1 MNLMYTLGDSK
12 STSNFDAM
20 KILHVITG
28 LQKAAGTSVFC
39 GEVCNGLA
47 AAGHDVTIAVADSTR
62 TDCYPLDPRI
72 RLISISS
79 LLTHPSSLLT
89 HPSIIH
95 IHALWSPILHKV
107 SNWAHRN
114 KMPVVWSPHGMLT
127 PWAMNNKKWKKRLGW
142 WLYQRKDLARADL
155 LHATAESE
163 VEDIRRMGLKNK
175 VMVAPLGV
183 NIGGRIEGVINHVEQ
198 VEHVEVGSENVE
210 MWKCG
215 NEETANNQLDER
227 VDGKKILLFVSRVQ
241 RKKGLVNLA
250 RAWAN
255 LKKESSTRSTC
266 STRLNSWKVRIVG
279 PDQEGHTQEV
289 KAECERLGILDDWEF
304 VGPKFGD
311 ELQSEYANA
320 NLFVLP
326 TYSENFGSVVIES
339 LAHGV
344 PVITTKGTPWYE
356 LEGYTNSKLQTLNSK
371 LKCGWWIDIGVEP
384 LVNAL
389 QEAMSLTGEE
399 RIFMGERGRKLVE
412 EKYTWGA
419 VVKTILKGYEEVL
432 NG

>member
-1 MNLMYTLGDSK
+1 MNSMCALGDSK
-12 STSNFDAM
+12 STSNLYAM
-20 KILHVITG
+20 KILHVITAI
-28 LQKAAGTSVFC
+28 QKAAGTSVFC
-39 GEVCNGLA
+39 GEVSNGLA
-47 AAGHDVTIAVADSTR
+47 ASGHDVTIAVVDSNR
-62 TDCYPLDPRI
+62 ADCYPIDPRI
-72 RLISISS
+72 KLISIDTLFKSTRS
-79 LLTHPSSLLT
+79 TCST
-89 HPSIIH
+89 RFNIIH

-107 SNWAHRN
+107 GNWAHRN
-114 KMPVVWSPHGMLT
+114 KVPVVWSPHGMLT
-127 PWAMNNKKWKKRLGW
+127 SWAMNNKKWKKMLAW

-163 VEDIRRMGLKNK
+163 VEDIRRMGLRNK
-175 VMVAPLGV
+175 VMVVPLGV

-198 VEHVEVGSENVE
+198 VEHVE
-210 MWKCG
+210 
-215 NEETANNQLDER
+215 
-227 VDGKKILLFVSRVQ
+227 GKKILLFVSRVQ
-241 RKKGLVNLA
+241 RKKGLINLA

-255 LKKESSTRSTC
+255 LKQESSTRSTC
-266 STRLNSWKVRIVG
+266 STWLNSWKVRIVG

-399 RIFMGERGRKLVE
+399 RIFMGERGCKLVE

>member
-1 MNLMYTLGDSK
+1 MNLMCTLGDSK

-47 AAGHDVTIAVADSTR
+47 ASGHDVTIAIADPTR
-62 TDCYPLDPRI
+62 ADCYPLDPRI

-79 LLTHPSSLLT
+79 LLTHPSSPIP

-95 IHALWSPILHKV
+95 LHALWAPVLHKV

-114 KMPVVWSPHGMLT
+114 KVPVVWSPHGMLT

-163 VEDIRRMGLKNK
+163 VEDIRRMGLKNR
-175 VMVAPLGV
+175 VVVAPLGV
-183 NIGGRIEGVINHVEQ
+183 KLGSLTQRRDAPATKSSGWPRLETEPRSGRKSLRGAEKV
-198 VEHVEVGSENVE
+198 
-210 MWKCG
+210 
-215 NEETANNQLDER
+215 
-227 VDGKKILLFVSRVQ
+227 LLFVSRVQ
-241 RKKGLVNLA
+241 RKKGLLNLA
-250 RAWAN
+250 KAWSI
-255 LKKESSTRSTC
+255 LKHQTS
-266 STRLNSWKVRIVG
+266 NSKLQTSNWRVRIVG

-289 KAECERLGILDDWEF
+289 KAECERVGIIDDWKF
-304 VGPKFGD
+304 VGPKYGD

-320 NLFVLP
+320 DLFVLP
-326 TYSENFGSVVIES
+326 TYSENFGSVVIEA

-371 LKCGWWIDIGVEP
+371 LKCGWWIDIGVDP
-384 LVNAL
+384 LINAL
-389 QEAMSLTGEE
+389 QEAISLTDEE
-399 RIFMGERGRKLVE
+399 RQLMGVRGRNLID
-412 EKYTWGA
+412 EKYTWDA
-419 VVKTILKGYEEVL
+419 VVKTTEKGYEEVL
-432 NG
+432 NGTT

>member
-1 MNLMYTLGDSK
+1 
-12 STSNFDAM
+12 M

-47 AAGHDVTIAVADSTR
+47 AAGHDVTIAVVDPNRA
-62 TDCYPLDPRI
+62 DCYPIDPRI
-72 RLISISS
+72 KMFPIDTLFKS
-79 LLTHPSSLLT
+79 TPSTCST
-89 HPSIIH
+89 RFNIIH

-107 SNWAHRN
+107 SNWAHKS

-163 VEDIRRMGLKNK
+163 VEDVRRMGLRNK
-175 VMVAPLGV
+175 VMIAPLGV
-183 NIGGRIEGVINHVEQ
+183 KIGGCIEGVINHVEQ
-198 VEHVEVGSENVE
+198 VEHVEVGAGNVK

-215 NEETANNQLDER
+215 NEEAANNQLDGC

-255 LKKESSTRSTC
+255 LKQEFSTRSTW
-266 STRLNSWKVRIVG
+266 LNSWKVRIVG

-289 KAECERLGILDDWEF
+289 KAECERLGIIDDWEF
-304 VGPKFGD
+304 VGPRYGE

-320 NLFVLP
+320 DLFVLP
-326 TYSENFGSVVIES
+326 TYSENFGSVVIEA
-339 LAHGV
+339 LAHKV
-344 PVITTKGTPWYE
+344 PVITTKGTPWSE
-356 LEGYTNSKLQTLNSK
+356 LEAE
-371 LKCGWWIDIGVEP
+371 KCGKWIDLPAEGSNP
-384 LVNAL
+384 SAWSALVTAL
-389 QEAMSLTGEE
+389 KEMMSMSDEE
-399 RIFMGERGRKLVE
+399 RRQMGERGRKLVE
-412 EKYTWGA
+412 EKYTWEA
-419 VVKTILKGYEEVL
+419 VVKAMVKGYESLVVS
-432 NG
+432 G